1 MPVRAIGR
9 VALIKGELMAK
20 QLVMLFVAMLAM
32 TVSAADQIAFVNVE
46 NAIDH
51 SLLQRVVS
59 NDVGSV
65 IMINAVVDKSKMVNL
80 DTLAGM
86 ASRGY
91 PKDSRKISIYFIDTT
106 SLPPQITCPGF
117 FAVINVRGLKKDA
130 DANTYENRI
139 AKMALKGLAFAC
151 GFGANQDIGRCV
163 MAMGSFDTLKGI
175 DSTSTSYSPFCF
187 FPLTDYLQSR
197 NLINAPT
204 E

>member
-1 MPVRAIGR
+1 M
-9 VALIKGELMAK
+9 K
-20 QLVMLFVAMLAM
+20 QLIVLFAAALTMAV
-32 TVSAADQIAFVNVE
+32 TAADQIAFVNVE

-59 NDVGSV
+59 NDVAGA

-80 DTLAGM
+80 DTLAGI

-91 PKDSRKISIYFIDTT
+91 PKDARKISIYFIDTT
-106 SLPPQITCPGF
+106 ALPPQITCPGF

-130 DANTYENRI
+130 DAKTYEKRI

-151 GFGANQDIGRCV
+151 GFGANQDVGRCV
-163 MAMGSFDTLKGI
+163 MAMGSFDSLKGI

-197 NLINAPT
+197 NLLAAPA

>member
-1 MPVRAIGR
+1 MRNVISF
-9 VALIKGELMAK
+9 
-20 QLVMLFVAMLAM
+20 FVAAFALTAM
-32 TVSAADQIAFVNVE
+32 SADQIAFVNVE
-46 NAIDH
+46 NAVDH
-51 SLLQRVVS
+51 ALLQRVVS
-59 NDVGSV
+59 NDVTGA
-65 IMINAVVDKSKMVNL
+65 IMINAVVDKSKMINL
-80 DTLAGM
+80 DMLAGI

-91 PKDSRKISIYFIDTT
+91 PKDSRKISVYFIDTT

-130 DANTYENRI
+130 DAKTYEKRI

-163 MAMGSFDTLKGI
+163 MSIGSFDTLKGI

-197 NLINAPT
+197 NLLDAPT